1 MKNRRSIFVKIALIL
16 LILVM
21 AIEVVALLFA
31 LRVTYENN
39 VQSSEKQIR
48 NAADVT
54 VQFCEGY
61 NLYNQS
67 DEKTISDTMSYFC
80 EMFGI
85 SYIFAVKPDL
95 EKNSEKY
102 LGIGFGE
109 DASEKAKETR
119 YPGVVVYGTLNIE
132 QIEAYKGNTD
142 CAVRHESNQFGD
154 TLVCYMPCEKY
165 YDDKTNQYKEYDDPV
180 IIGAEI
186 SLNSI
191 NMTAI
196 NRFIKIA
203 VLTVGLT
210 LVVLVIFGVVIYF
223 RVAKP
228 LRMISDRMTSFVTD
242 RKNGFEKLP
251 VKGNDELA
259 MMASSFNTMTDDI
272 DRYLGDIDTLT
283 REKHTRE
290 AELNIAR
297 NIQIGLL
304 PPDISSTDNFDINA
318 YMLAAKNVGGDLYD
332 YRILND
338 GRLYLAIAD
347 VSGKGVAASLF
358 MSRAIT
364 LLNQYAQG
372 GYSPANILEK
382 YNNFLAAQNPG
393 SMFITTFVAIY
404 DPKTCVLT
412 YSNAGHNFPYIL
424 SDKLIV
430 LDQAHGIAAGL
441 FEDEKY
447 EDATIELKPGD
458 RIFVFTDG
466 VNEAKNA
473 RGEFYSTEKLEEIL
487 TDCIKEKCEDI
498 SRAVLEDMNGF
509 TKGAEQNDDI
519 TMLSICVNPEVVLDL
534 KAELNELVK
543 IRESIESLDVSESL
557 KNTMYLAAEEVFVNI
572 CNYAY
577 DLTGDVEVKI
587 IKGERIVF
595 GFTDIGKEFDP
606 TADVIEIED
615 YDHDNAVGGLGRF
628 LAFTLADDYS
638 YEYTDGK
645 NILKLYFKNEV
656 NKDDDNK
663 NA

>member
-21 AIEVVALLFA
+21 TIEVVALLFA

-54 VQFCEGY
+54 VQFCESY

-80 EMFGI
+80 EMFDI

-154 TLVCYMPCEKY
+154 TLVCYMPCERY

-210 LVVLVIFGVVIYF
+210 LIVLVIFGVVIYF

-242 RKNGFEKLP
+242 RKNGFDKLP

-272 DRYLGDIDTLT
+272 DRYICDIDTLT
-283 REKHTRE
+283 KEKHTQE

-297 NIQIGLL
+297 NIQRGLL
-304 PPDISSTDNFDINA
+304 PPDNKSMGSYDIHA
-318 YMLAAKNVGGDLYD
+318 YMLPAKNVGGDLYD
-332 YRILND
+332 YRVLKD
-338 GRLYLAIAD
+338 GRVYFAIAD

-364 LLNQYAQG
+364 LLNQYAQE
-372 GYSPANILEK
+372 GYSPAKTLEE

-393 SMFITTFVAIY
+393 GMFITTFVAIY
-404 DPKTCVLT
+404 DPETEMLT
-412 YSNAGHNFPYIL
+412 YSNAGHNFPYVL
-424 SDKLIV
+424 SDKLIE
-430 LDQAHGIAAGL
+430 LNKAHGIAAGL
-441 FEDEKY
+441 FEGEEY
-447 EDATIELKPGD
+447 EDATVELKPGD
-458 RIFVFTDG
+458 SLFMFTDG
-466 VNEAKNA
+466 VNEAKDADGN
-473 RGEFYSTEKLEEIL
+473 FYSTEKLEENL
-487 TDCIKEKCEDI
+487 NKCIKEKNYDI
-498 SRAVLEDMNGF
+498 LHAVLDDLNSF
-509 TKGAEQNDDI
+509 TKGAAQNDDI
-519 TMLSICVNPEVVLDL
+519 TMLSVSINPEIVLDL
-534 KAELNELVK
+534 KAELNELEK
-543 IRESIESLDVSESL
+543 IRKSIESLDVDDSL
-557 KNTMYLAAEEVFVNI
+557 KSTMYLAAEEVFVNI

-577 DLTGDVEVKI
+577 DITGDVEVKI
-587 IKGERIVF
+587 INGDRIVF

-606 TADVIEIED
+606 TSDVLDIED

-628 LAFTLADDYS
+628 LVFTLADDYS

-645 NILKLYFKNEV
+645 NILKLYFKKEV
-656 NKDDDNK
+656 NEDDGNE